1 MALSLLVCCKSSTD
15 ERCRQSLRPLPRR
28 EDRPLTTAQKVLL
41 AVDRVVGECFGAH
54 ASSQTTV
61 LSRPHYRRLQK
72 ERRSPHGVLTSEQR
86 AKAYRADDRGCDF
99 LRTSPRTCPRYR
111 ARAGTLPCPPRRS

>member
-15 ERCRQSLRPLPRR
+15 ERCRQNLRPLPQR
-28 EDRPLTTAQKVLL
+28 EDRQPTTARKDLP
-41 AVDRVVGECFGAH
+41 AVDKAGGECFGAH
-54 ASSQTTV
+54 SISQTTV

-86 AKAYRADDRGCDF
+86 AKAYQADDRGCDF
-99 LRTSPRTCPRYR
+99 RRTSPRTCRRYR
-111 ARAGTLPCPPRRS
+111 